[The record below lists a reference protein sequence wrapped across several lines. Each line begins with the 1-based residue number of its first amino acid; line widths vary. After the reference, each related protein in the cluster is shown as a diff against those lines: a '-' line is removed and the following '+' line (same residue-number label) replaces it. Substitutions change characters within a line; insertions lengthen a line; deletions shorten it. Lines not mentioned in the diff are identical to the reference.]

1 MKTETFSGT
10 IENAYGNKLPESVP
24 FSGSFDS
31 YENPAEVKSA
41 GDWPSESDIVEMV
54 NAKRKATERAKATQ
68 KALDAKS
75 EALKA
80 AGQPASVYNLY
91 KKLDASTPEGQR
103 ENLIKSILKANPRFT
118 RERAEKMAA
127 SMIEAE

>member
-24 FSGSFDS
+24 FSGSFEAYD
-31 YENPAEVKSA
+31 NPSEVKNA

-54 NAKRKATERAKATQ
+54 NTKRKATARASATV

-75 EALKA
+75 KALQD

-91 KKLDASTPEGQR
+91 KKLDASTPEGQK
-103 ENLIKSILKANPRFT
+103 ENLIKSILKANPKFT